1 MEIKQFKLEDL
12 IPYINN
18 PRKSLNVD
26 KVASSILEFGFQQ
39 PIVVNKEKIIL
50 AGHTRYYAAKKL
62 ELNTVP
68 CIVADLSNNKQ
79 KAFRIADNR
88 VAEDNKWDIPL
99 LTIEIED
106 LKNSNFNIDS
116 LGFNIDD
123 LENLFIDENFEP
135 DSIENQSNL
144 DTETEGICSKCGQK
158 LQTKKIIH

>member
-1 MEIKQFKLEDL
+1 MEITKLKLNDL

-26 KVASSILEFGFQQ
+26 KVASSIQEFGFQQ
-39 PIVVNKEKIIL
+39 PIIVNKQNIIL
-50 AGHTRYYAAKKL
+50 AGHTRYYAAQKLKL
-62 ELNTVP
+62 EEVP
-68 CIVADLSNNKQ
+68 CVVADLSDNKQ

-106 LKNSNFNIDS
+106 LKNNNFNIDA
-116 LGFNIDD
+116 LGFNIEE
-123 LENLFIDENFEP
+123 LEDLFIDHNFEP